1 MPVSCC
7 FPKNLRNR
15 KEDVLQ
21 KTMKRSSMSAM
32 GYAPASTGKRFHG
45 VWEHL
50 PRCTI
55 EFNKGT
61 MLGDSPGCA
70 RVRWGNRMSIK
81 VSRDSGKWGMV
92 R

>member
-7 FPKNLRNR
+7 FPKNLRNQ

-21 KTMKRSSMSAM
+21 KTMQRSSRSAM

-45 VWEHL
+45 VGKHL
-50 PRCTI
+50 PRCTL
-55 EFNKGT
+55 EFNNAP

-70 RVRWGNRMSIK
+70 RGRWGKIMSIQG
-81 VSRDSGKWGMV
+81 SRGSGKGWMV